1 MNNLKFQLPT
11 HAVTFLLIATF
22 CDTSSSAA
30 AFYILF
36 QRTSMSGMG
45 NGKAGNGRKLWANLF
60 RNSCRLPYRVGVGQN
75 SIKSTW
81 DKSMKLW
88 RVFSTPGQNTPRVVV
103 EYYVPPQLISPINLS
118 ASHGATF
125 VDRSLAMKPVNFSS
139 WEPLPSPL
147 GDNGHVLVCLLFIV
161 GCSR

>member
-1 MNNLKFQLPT
+1 MEKREMAESYEQIYFVIVV
-11 HAVTFLLIATF
+11 A
-22 CDTSSSAA
+22 
-30 AFYILF
+30 
-36 QRTSMSGMG
+36 
-45 NGKAGNGRKLWANLF
+45 
-60 RNSCRLPYRVGVGQN
+60 YRVGVGQN

-103 EYYVPPQLISPINLS
+103 EYYVSPQLISPINLS

-139 WEPLPSPL
+139 
-147 GDNGHVLVCLLFIV
+147 
-161 GCSR
+161 